1 MEIEYYYK
9 NKRFK
14 DEGLII
20 RVTTDSGI
28 IKAICPK
35 NPLAIWAIT
44 FGKHLTPVFN
54 LDMTPLMVE
63 YTRNEGKAPVI
74 GQLLYDISKRRIAK
88 HYSSFSSSGRPRTMK
103 FKDWISTTTSM
114 EFKGKV
120 KII

>member
-14 DEGLII
+14 DESLII

-54 LDMTPLMVE
+54 LDMIPLMVE

-88 HYSSFSSSGRPRTMK
+88 QYSSFSSSGRPRTMK

>member
-1 MEIEYYYK
+1 MDIEYYYK
-9 NKRFK
+9 NKKFK

-74 GQLLYDISKRRIAK
+74 GQLLYDLSKRRIAK
-88 HYSSFSSSGRPRTMK
+88 QYSSFSSSGRPRTMK